1 MIDKFRHDLDREQTY
16 LVLRALDS
24 HRDAMLKIGEDL
36 TYGSAAERAACRIE
50 ANDADALRRKM
61 AEGL

>member
-24 HRDAMLKIGEDL
+24 HRNKMQEMGEDMSD
-36 TYGSAAERAACRIE
+36 TAANRAVCRVE
-50 ANDADALRRKM
+50 ANDADALRKKM

>member
-1 MIDKFRHDLDREQTY
+1 MIDMFRHDLDREQTY

-24 HRDAMLKIGEDL
+24 HRRRMQDMGEDMSRN
-36 TYGSAAERAACRIE
+36 TAAERAVCRVE
-50 ANDADALRRKM
+50 AEDADALRRKM